1 MKALMRIWYE
11 YVLTQVY
18 NDLLEYC
25 GVNNLD
31 LDRLKVMGSP
41 QTIKQ
46 IDKYNKY
53 AALCAKSGSTYI
65 FNVFPRE
72 I

>member
-1 MKALMRIWYE
+1 MKAIMRIWYE

-18 NDLLEYC
+18 NELMEYC
-25 GVNNLD
+25 GIHNLE
-31 LDRLKVMGSP
+31 LNRLKVMGSP
-41 QTIKQ
+41 QTVKK

-53 AALCAKSGSTYI
+53 AALAYKSGSTYI